1 MHHERVMLGNWCDHS
16 WNFEFW
22 EQNVSNHKRLLDKPC
37 IWVKHP
43 LGNAFAVFSSQHSLS
58 EPALISH
65 CYIDAYISAIEI
77 LGKTSL
83 RFLSWRLRLSDLVL
97 NNALILSDDFSLNI
111 WSIVILVT
119 CWFSGYRKSAMIPIL
134 PCDVNHTLL
143 IFIALIYCWFIA
155 MLFKGRRDWM
165 NSKIICQNQPCTA
178 SSLQFAICR
187 SQANG
192 TNPDTSRAHSLKG
205 TNAGPNKFSTFQVSL
220 CLLCLRLF
228 FRIMLFLICSRLQ
241 VTFACELAYIVL
253 YSAVLTRSFR

>member
-43 LGNAFAVFSSQHSLS
+43 LVNAFAVFSSQHSLS

-111 WSIVILVT
+111 WPIVILVT

-155 MLFKGRRDWM
+155 MLFDVVQRSERLNEFK
-165 NSKIICQNQPCTA
+165 NHLSKSTMHCFLTTICNLQQ
-178 SSLQFAICR
+178 SSKRYESRHLQSTLIEGNERGSEQILNISSESLPTLSSPILSNHAF
-187 SQANG
+187 
-192 TNPDTSRAHSLKG
+192 PD
-205 TNAGPNKFSTFQVSL
+205 
-220 CLLCLRLF
+220 
-228 FRIMLFLICSRLQ
+228 M
-241 VTFACELAYIVL
+241 
-253 YSAVLTRSFR
+253 